1 MENLIDNYNK
11 YHNIFLQADSA
22 TISSNSCKVFSQ
34 KYNKT
39 MILSKLVFCQKYT
52 LENFINDLKQ
62 YKKVGLHE
70 NILKFMTVIKQ
81 SVNEII
87 FIHEYASDGT
97 LRQYLKQN
105 FNKINWNDKLRFAKQ
120 LVSAVKC
127 LHDNDLIHLN
137 LYTDPQYLQNIETYK
152 LNKSSDI
159 YSIGVLLW
167 EISSG
172 IIPFK
177 TESYCI
183 SNLLNAIVNGKRE
196 DVISETPKNYINI
209 YTKCWQ
215 HNSNQRPNIQYIFNN
230 LDIINYNDIITECN
244 KNMNK
249 DKLISE
255 MENSNSTE
263 SLNYYTNLR
272 GKAAKEL
279 MLISSIIKLLNENS
293 TVNNDNQNNL
303 LNLTSFVSISNVTKS
318 IPISLVNVS
327 NQDNINDK
335 QKFLYDLNQ
344 LFITQFN
351 IQGVMNESESSI
363 IYCLKKYFVE
373 NNKNPKDILKQ
384 YNNYKYRYYFTSLIG
399 FFYEYGIG
407 TIIDY
412 YKAFEMYTQ
421 ASKNFN
427 SLNKLDNL
435 LKENQIIGLI
445 SLGLLYLRGKGVILN
460 QQKDYIYF

>member
-1 MENLIDNYNK
+1 
-11 YHNIFLQADSA
+11 
-22 TISSNSCKVFSQ
+22 
-34 KYNKT
+34 
-39 MILSKLVFCQKYT
+39 
-52 LENFINDLKQ
+52 
-62 YKKVGLHE
+62 
-70 NILKFMTVIKQ
+70 
-81 SVNEII
+81 
-87 FIHEYASDGT
+87 
-97 LRQYLKQN
+97 
-105 FNKINWNDKLRFAKQ
+105 Q

-137 LYTDPQYLQNIETYK
+137 LNSRKIFMNKGDIKIYIFKNKNTLPNIFKYVQYTDPQYLQNIETYK

-183 SNLLNAIVNGKRE
+183 YNLLNAIVNGKRE
-196 DVISETPKNYINI
+196 DTIFETPQNYINI
-209 YTKCWQ
+209 YT
-215 HNSNQRPNIQYIFNN
+215 N
-230 LDIINYNDIITECN
+230 IINYDDIITECN

-263 SLNYYTNLR
+263 SLNYYTNLHD
-272 GKAAKEL
+272 KTAKKL
-279 MLISSIIKLLNENS
+279 MLISSIVKLLNENS

-318 IPISLVNVS
+318 IPISLVNV
-327 NQDNINDK
+327 IRK
-335 QKFLYDLNQ
+335 LYNL
-344 LFITQFN
+344 L
-351 IQGVMNESESSI
+351 
-363 IYCLKKYFVE
+363 LKKKCFVE
-373 NNKNPKDILKQ
+373 NNKNPEDILKQ

-412 YKAFEMYTQ
+412 YKAFEMYAQ

-445 SLGLLYLRGKGVILN
+445 SLDLLYLRGKGVILN
-460 QQKDYIYF
+460 QQKALHLFLKSVSEEGNARAQSEVGDCLMYGVGTSIDKENGLK